1 MTTRGMAPR
10 TTAAEPATAPE
21 RDVRPGRRTET
32 FEREPAYAPAS
43 DDWIGAP
50 SGPSADP
57 AADVRPYLRLL
68 KRYRGLIA
76 AVFAV
81 CIGTTGVRYFLQEPI
96 YMAKASILPS
106 GGQGSSGVLGLIA
119 SMTGAPP
126 ILGGSEESSSM
137 LFPRIVESRRVGLE
151 VTGTRFKI
159 ASRGGAEMSLQEY
172 LEAEN
177 DDEALRALKS
187 IRAVD
192 VDKETGMIAITVS
205 TPDPELSAQVA
216 NRCVEVLEKVNGE
229 IRRASAA
236 QNSEFLQ
243 ERLAEMQA
251 ELRAAEDRLTHFR
264 QQNMRMSAPELEA
277 DRLRLEREAAMKSQ
291 IFVSL
296 SSQAELARLEEA
308 KNLPIVRV
316 LERAAV
322 PTLPVPVSRLAL
334 LVGACFAAL
343 VLSVVL
349 VAAIEIG
356 KFLRAAAWTI

>member
-1 MTTRGMAPR
+1 M
-10 TTAAEPATAPE
+10 
-21 RDVRPGRRTET
+21 RPGRHPET
-32 FEREPAYAPAS
+32 FERDPAYAPAN
-43 DDWIGAP
+43 DDWIGA
-50 SGPSADP
+50 SSAHSAGP

-68 KRYRGLIA
+68 KRYRGLIV
-76 AVFAV
+76 AVFGICVGVTA
-81 CIGTTGVRYFLQEPI
+81 VRYFLQEPI

-106 GGQGSSGVLGLIA
+106 GGQGGSGVLGLIA

-126 ILGGSEESSSM
+126 ILGGTEESSSM

-151 VTGTRFKI
+151 VVQTRFKV

-177 DDEALRALKS
+177 DDEALRALKG

-192 VDKETGMIAITVS
+192 VDKETGLIGISVS

-216 NRCVEVLEKVNGE
+216 NRSVDVLEKVNGE
-229 IRRASAA
+229 IRRASAS

-251 ELRAAEDRLTHFR
+251 ELRAAEDRLTSFR
-264 QQNMRMSAPELEA
+264 EQNMRMNAPELEQ

-322 PTLPVPVSRLAL
+322 PTMPVPVSRLAL
-334 LVGACFAAL
+334 LVGAGFAAL

-349 VAAIEIG
+349 IAAVEIT
-356 KFLRAAAWTI
+356 KFLRTAAGTI